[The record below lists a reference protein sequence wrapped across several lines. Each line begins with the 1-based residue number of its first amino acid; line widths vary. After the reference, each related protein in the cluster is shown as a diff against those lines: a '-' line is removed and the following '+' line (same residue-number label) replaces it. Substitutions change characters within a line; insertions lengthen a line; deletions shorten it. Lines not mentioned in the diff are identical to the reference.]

1 MRKGAREECHARKAL
16 EHARGRTQA
25 EGHRSAEGREED
37 SVSDTAF
44 TDEDAHRPPDIHHRT
59 PCRPGLLGHH
69 GARGVSQLQR
79 APFLANLGIQK
90 RATAPRQSASRLPSW
105 QAGSPTVTAATHP
118 SRPVATMGKTG
129 DVHGD
134 HTVTVQIQGIPRLR
148 SASAGHPTGGRVGNP
163 QTPTPFFPTRNY
175 RPWRMPGQGEVRPM
189 DRRLSWKLHD
199 YQAAALYESRPGWR
213 GRIGRCVRTVR

>member
-148 SASAGHPTGGRVGNP
+148 SAQGWTIHRGRVGYP
-163 QTPTPFFPTRNY
+163 QTPTPFFLRPTIDHGKLN
-175 RPWRMPGQGEVRPM
+175 
-189 DRRLSWKLHD
+189 DHRRGLVNG
-199 YQAAALYESRPGWR
+199 AAPHVPCCLCS
-213 GRIGRCVRTVR
+213 